1 MVSLAGGHRCSD
13 LVRIF
18 PVYFAASGHSIMNL
32 LALDR
37 KRRAGHM
44 WPVTGA
50 QSFHFRSY
58 PLLPLQYRI
67 FRSVSLMLARERRR
81 GRGLRDG

>member
-1 MVSLAGGHRCSD
+1 MVSLAGDHRRGD

-44 WPVTGA
+44 WSVTGA
-50 QSFHFRSY
+50 QSFYFRSY
-58 PLLPLQYRI
+58 PFPLQYRI
-67 FRSVSLMLARERRR
+67 FRSVSLMLLRERRR
-81 GRGLRDG
+81 GRGF